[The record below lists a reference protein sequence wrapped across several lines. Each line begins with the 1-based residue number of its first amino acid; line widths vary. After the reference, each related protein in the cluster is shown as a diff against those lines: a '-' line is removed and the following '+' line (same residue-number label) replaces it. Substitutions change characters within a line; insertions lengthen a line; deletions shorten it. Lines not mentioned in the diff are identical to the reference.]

1 MKHRDVYQVV
11 YEDEDLLIQTLSFFR
26 GARVIDW
33 IAYRDTLVF
42 EVLKC
47 ERIKDPILDKWMRR
61 NPISNRLGHLKAEDL
76 GETELPGWGIQLNT
90 IIEQVES
97 ADDYLDQAT
106 QMCVAEVTRSF
117 MNTRSSGL
125 VIVTVPLGVSAL
137 VADALHHTI
146 HFDDIILA
154 NRDEDIEVFQYLR
167 SRGCI

>member
-1 MKHRDVYQVV
+1 MSKQVYQVV
-11 YEDEDLLIQTLSFFR
+11 YESEDLLIQTLGFFR
-26 GARVIDW
+26 GAKVVDW

-47 ERIKDPILDKWMRR
+47 ERIKDPILDRWMKQ

-76 GETELPGWGIQLNT
+76 GETELPGWGIRLNT

-97 ADDYLDQAT
+97 TEDYLDQAT
-106 QMCVAEVTRSF
+106 KLCVEEVVRYFILSRS
-117 MNTRSSGL
+117 TTTP
-125 VIVTVPLGVSAL
+125 VIVTIPLSVSAL

-146 HFDDIILA
+146 HFDDTILA

-167 SRGCI
+167 SRGAI